1 MCAGHSTV
9 DPEFLD
15 RFRAQ
20 YRGHPAPR
28 LGTGARAAVLVVDFV
43 RGWTDDA
50 SPLAAELDEEV
61 RATAEL
67 LRARRPEVPAIF
79 TTVAYEP
86 GEELSNVLCRKAPRV
101 SCLRPGSPWVE
112 IDSRLPRRE
121 NDLVIA
127 KKFASAFFDTSL
139 ALRLHDREIDTLF
152 ICGCV
157 TSGCVRAS
165 AVDAAQYGLRPL
177 VVREAV
183 GDRSAL
189 AHVANLI
196 DIDQRYGD
204 VIGLAEALQFI
215 S

>member
-9 DPEFLD
+9 DLEFLN
-15 RFRAQ
+15 RFRTQ
-20 YRGHPAPR
+20 YQGDPAPR
-28 LGTGARAAVLVVDFV
+28 LGPGARPAVLVVDFV
-43 RGWTDDA
+43 RGWTDGA
-50 SPLAAELDEEV
+50 SPLAADLDDEV
-61 RATAEL
+61 AATAEL
-67 LRARRPEVPAIF
+67 LRARRLDVPAIF
-79 TTVAYEP
+79 TTVEYEP
-86 GEELSNVLCRKAPRV
+86 GEELTNVLCRKAPRV
-101 SCLRPGSPWVE
+101 SCLRPRSPWIE
-112 IDSRLPRRE
+112 IDRRLPRRE

-127 KKFASAFFDTSL
+127 KKFASAFFGTSL
-139 ALRLHDREIDTLF
+139 AALLGDRGIDTLF

-165 AVDAAQYGLRPL
+165 AVDAAQYGLRAL

-183 GDRSAL
+183 GDRSPL
-189 AHVANLI
+189 AHAANLI